1 MILEGIQPE
10 QFYRLDQFSSNFE
23 KLSGVITNEIMS
35 GNFDLMYLFREV
47 HRRNMLLNAD
57 IQKTNQN
64 LEKA

>member
-1 MILEGIQPE
+1 
-10 QFYRLDQFSSNFE
+10 
-23 KLSGVITNEIMS
+23 MS